1 MYTLRRVVVGSAF
14 KVMAIL
20 SGLVFAVVGFFAIFL
35 PGIFGVG
42 IWSMMA
48 MSPRRLP
55 FEIIG
60 LRVLGS
66 ILLYLLGIVLYA
78 VLGGIVGALYAAVY
92 NLVAGIGGGL
102 RVELDKEE

>member
-1 MYTLRRVVVGSAF
+1 MYTLRRVAVGSAF

-20 SGLVFAVVGFFAIFL
+20 SGLIFAAVGFFAVFL
-35 PGIFGVG
+35 PGVFGIG

-55 FEIIG
+55 FG
-60 LRVLGS
+60 LGLGVLGS
-66 ILLYLLGIVLYA
+66 ILAYLLGIVIYA
-78 VLGGIVGALYAAVY
+78 VLGGIVGALYAAMY

-102 RVELDKEE
+102 RVELNKEE

>member
-55 FEIIG
+55 FGIG
-60 LRVLGS
+60 LGVLGS
-66 ILLYLLGIVLYA
+66 ILLYLLGIALYA